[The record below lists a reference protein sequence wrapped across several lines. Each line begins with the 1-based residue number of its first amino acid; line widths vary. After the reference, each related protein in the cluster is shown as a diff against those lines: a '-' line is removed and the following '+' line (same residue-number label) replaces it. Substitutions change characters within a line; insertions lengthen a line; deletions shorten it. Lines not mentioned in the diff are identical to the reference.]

1 MAKFCG
7 NCGTQIEDNVA
18 FCPNCGNAVEVPTS
32 APKKTNNKL
41 VGIVACAAVV
51 VIALIIALTSGGN
64 YKSVAKKYVESVLK
78 FDYRGIKSTLIYD
91 VDEVYEEL
99 VDNLADESD
108 MSKKEVLEMLSDEF
122 DSKIKDT
129 DDIFRKMCEVA
140 EEEFKDDYGKCSIKV
155 KVVDAQELD
164 EDEIEDVIY
173 WQRYAGLDMEDQIN
187 QKKIKKAYE
196 VELETTVDFADDDID
211 DETEEITV
219 VVAKYGLKWKVIDTH
234 AFNLY

>member
-140 EEEFKDDYGKCSIKV
+140 
-155 KVVDAQELD
+155 ARMLQ
-164 EDEIEDVIY
+164 
-173 WQRYAGLDMEDQIN
+173 
-187 QKKIKKAYE
+187 
-196 VELETTVDFADDDID
+196 TTVLNAFATRTFLSFRTYLSTLCIS
-211 DETEEITV
+211 
-219 VVAKYGLKWKVIDTH
+219 YGWH
-234 AFNLY
+234 Q